1 MQSTKRTTFL
11 PVIDA
16 HTHIFPNAIARKA
29 SENIGNF
36 YGLNMYT
43 EGTVQTLRNAR
54 NATYRNRKITSQ
66 VIFSPA
72 LSISQTYSINNF
84 IAQCC
89 SEDSTL
95 IGFGTLHRDNSD
107 YKSEIR
113 RIKEL
118 GLVGLKFH
126 PDFQKTNID
135 NEAMLSVYEEA
146 ALNNLPIIFHMG
158 DKSLDYSSVKRLK
171 NVMSQIPNL
180 TVIAAHMG
188 GYLHWNEAL
197 EFLSPSDNLYF
208 DISSS
213 LDFVSDKIFFDML
226 KKFGTNHFFFGSDFP
241 MWNPVSELEKLSLRK
256 LSDNDRRCIEY
267 LNFQTFAARFGIG
280 V

>member
-1 MQSTKRTTFL
+1 MQSTYL
-11 PVIDA
+11 PVIDT
-16 HTHIFPNAIARKA
+16 HTHIFPNEIARKA

-36 YGLNMYT
+36 YGLSMYT

-54 NATYRNRKITSQ
+54 NATYQSRKITSQ

-72 LSISQTYSINNF
+72 LSASQTYSINSF

-89 SEDSTL
+89 SEDSAL

-107 YKSEIR
+107 YKSEIG
-113 RIKEL
+113 RIKKL

-135 NEAMLSVYEEA
+135 DEAMLSVYEEA

-158 DKSLDYSSVKRLK
+158 DKKFDYSSVKRLK
-171 NVMSQIPNL
+171 NVMSQIPSL

-197 EFLSPSDNLYF
+197 ELLPPSNNLFF

-213 LDFVSDKIFFDML
+213 LAFVSDKTFFDML
-226 KKFGTNHFFFGSDFP
+226 KKFGTSHFFFGSDFP
-241 MWNPVSELEKLSLRK
+241 MWNPVSELERLSLHK
-256 LSDNDRRCIEY
+256 LSDNDRRSIEY
-267 LNFQTFAARFGIG
+267 LNFKAFAARFHINIQ
-280 V
+280 